1 MVCPICT
8 IAVGAGLG
16 FSRALGIDDTI
27 SGLWVG
33 ALIISM
39 SLWTIDRLNRK
50 KVHFLFRKILVLIFY
65 YSIVIWP
72 LYEWNYMG
80 IAGNTLFG
88 MDKVLFGIIAG
99 TIIFALSVYSNEYL
113 KKHNEGKVLVPYQR
127 VFIPVIFLLLAS
139 IITHLLLNIYGA

>member
-72 LYEWNYMG
+72 LYEWN
-80 IAGNTLFG
+80 
-88 MDKVLFGIIAG
+88 
-99 TIIFALSVYSNEYL
+99 
-113 KKHNEGKVLVPYQR
+113 
-127 VFIPVIFLLLAS
+127 
-139 IITHLLLNIYGA
+139 